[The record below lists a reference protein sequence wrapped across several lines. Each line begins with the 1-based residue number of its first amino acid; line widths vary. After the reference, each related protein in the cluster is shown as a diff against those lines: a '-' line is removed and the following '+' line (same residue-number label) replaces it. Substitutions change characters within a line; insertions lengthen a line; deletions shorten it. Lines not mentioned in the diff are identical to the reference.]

1 MEFIIH
7 RVNKIKDLKLLP
19 TKFGAEIDIR
29 SNGSKIILN
38 HDPFKNGDELKN
50 WIQETKNN
58 LKTDEKF
65 TRIIPWKLVQYS
77 CIKIYKFSPFIKLI
91 ISEKLQM
98 RTALSHLNISF

>member
-38 HDPFKNGDELKN
+38 HDIFGKDYELH
-50 WIQETKNN
+50 
-58 LKTDEKF
+58 
-65 TRIIPWKLVQYS
+65 R
-77 CIKIYKFSPFIKLI
+77 
-91 ISEKLQM
+91 
-98 RTALSHLNISF
+98 